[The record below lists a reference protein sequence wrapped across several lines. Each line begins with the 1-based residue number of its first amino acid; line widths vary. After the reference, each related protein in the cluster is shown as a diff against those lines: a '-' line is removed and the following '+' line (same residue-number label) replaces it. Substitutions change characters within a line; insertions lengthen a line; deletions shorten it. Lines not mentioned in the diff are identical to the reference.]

1 MERGHRRCDTD
12 PGIAMFA
19 LQHLIAPQWFHRYVS
34 QFLAPEIA
42 ASAQA
47 HESSTMIDL
56 HGAPN

>member
-1 MERGHRRCDTD
+1 
-12 PGIAMFA
+12 MFA